1 MTNADIFET
10 MEKEMKQIM
19 ELFAKERK
27 SRKKELT
34 KLQAQVDQKNQQ
46 IDTLNKEK
54 EEIMQRWQED
64 SEQHKQFYDFMHQKV
79 QQAEAQAK
87 KYKDRSLQ
95 FQQMIDQ
102 SEL

>member
-54 EEIMQRWQED
+54 EEIM
-64 SEQHKQFYDFMHQKV
+64 
-79 QQAEAQAK
+79 
-87 KYKDRSLQ
+87 
-95 FQQMIDQ
+95 
-102 SEL
+102 

>member
-10 MEKEMKQIM
+10 MEEREMKQIT

-46 IDTLNKEK
+46 IDFLNKEK
-54 EEIMQRWQED
+54 EEIM
-64 SEQHKQFYDFMHQKV
+64 
-79 QQAEAQAK
+79 
-87 KYKDRSLQ
+87 
-95 FQQMIDQ
+95 
-102 SEL
+102 